1 MLEFDVN
8 GTMKAAFICCLLILF
23 SSCIT
28 GRIKKVAVPKQI
40 ITISEENYASKDAL
54 SHDFADQAI
63 SNTHEAETTSD
74 EVELEL
80 EPTKTN
86 HINDEYE
93 DEPGQIEK
101 VRVALETE
109 HLAKKS
115 LNEGISSLSLS
126 VLSIILPFVLL
137 ASIIC
142 FILGIVH
149 YSKANKAPYST
160 PKAERR
166 LSNAKGLL
174 IASGVIIGLFILGI
188 IIILSIVLL

>member
-1 MLEFDVN
+1 
-8 GTMKAAFICCLLILF
+8 MKTAFTFCLLLF
-23 SSCIT
+23 FCSCVS
-28 GRIKKVAVPKQI
+28 GRIKKVPVSKQI
-40 ITISEENYASKDAL
+40 IELSEEKRTFKEAFSSDFVDNAVSNNYDTEVS
-54 SHDFADQAI
+54 
-63 SNTHEAETTSD
+63 SD
-74 EVELEL
+74 VVELEFPRIESPQNL
-80 EPTKTN
+80 EV
-86 HINDEYE
+86 HE

-126 VLSIILPFVLL
+126 ILSIVLPFLLL

-142 FILGIVH
+142 FILGTVH

-160 PKAERR
+160 PKAERK
-166 LSNAKGLL
+166 LGNAKGLL
-174 IASGVIIGLFILGI
+174 IASGIIIGLFVLGI

>member
-1 MLEFDVN
+1 
-8 GTMKAAFICCLLILF
+8 MKTAFTFCLLLILC
-23 SSCIT
+23 SCAS
-28 GRIKKVAVPKQI
+28 GRIKKVPVNRQMIDLSEEKLTSNEAFSADFVDN
-40 ITISEENYASKDAL
+40 TISN
-54 SHDFADQAI
+54 
-63 SNTHEAETTSD
+63 NTKTEVKSD
-74 EVELEL
+74 VVELEF
-80 EPTKTN
+80 PIIDSPKKV
-86 HINDEYE
+86 DVQE

-126 VLSIILPFVLL
+126 ILSIVLPFLIF

-142 FILGIVH
+142 FILGTVH

-160 PKAERR
+160 PKAERK
-166 LSNAKGLL
+166 LGNAKGLL
-174 IASGVIIGLFILGI
+174 IASGVIIGLFVLGI